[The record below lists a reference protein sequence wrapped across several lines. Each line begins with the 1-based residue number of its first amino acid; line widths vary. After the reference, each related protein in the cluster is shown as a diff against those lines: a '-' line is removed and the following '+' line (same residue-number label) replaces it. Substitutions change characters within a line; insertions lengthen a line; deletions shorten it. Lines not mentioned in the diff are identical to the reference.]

1 MKAKKI
7 ILAGGTGFIGQFM
20 CNYFGKNN
28 EVVVLTRNAEKNNNN
43 AFHETYIDP
52 AIASNIKYVQWDGRT
67 LGQWA
72 QELNGA
78 DIVINLAGRSVNC
91 RYNYRNMKE
100 IFDSRKYATEVL
112 GKAIGNCVNPPAL
125 WINAASATT
134 YRHATDHAQDE
145 VNGEISDLKAMNMPS
160 TTTEDIKSFI
170 HRFTKWVYPS
180 LFITKRKRPERDF
193 SIRVC
198 RLWEKIFFETE
209 TLQTRKVCLRIA
221 ITLGPGG
228 VMVPYF
234 NLLKFGLG
242 GRQGNG
248 RQMYSWVHIEDLCRL
263 IEWLDE
269 HHRAEG
275 IYNCASPN
283 PVTNNEFMKT
293 LRKVTGCIIG
303 LPAYK
308 WMLEIGAKLIGTETE
323 LILKS
328 RWVVPTRLVK
338 EGFVFKYPKAEDA
351 LRDIVNRVPK
361 RKYHLL

>member
-28 EVVVLTRNAEKNNNN
+28 KVVVLTRNVAKNNNN
-43 AFHETYIDP
+43 AFHENYIDP
-52 AIASNIKYVQWDGRT
+52 AIALNIKYVEWDGRT
-67 LGQWA
+67 MGPWA

-91 RYNYRNMKE
+91 RYNFRNMKE
-100 IFDSRKYATEVL
+100 IFASRKCATEIL
-112 GKAIGNCVNPPAL
+112 GKAINNCTHPPVL

-134 YRHATDHAQDE
+134 YRHATDHEQDE
-145 VNGEISDLKAMNMPS
+145 FDGEISDLKAMNMPS
-160 TTTEDIKSFI
+160 TTIEDIKSFL

-180 LFITKRKRPERDF
+180 LFITKRKRPEKDF
-193 SIRVC
+193 SVRVC
-198 RLWEKIFFETE
+198 RLWEKTFFDTA
-209 TLQTRKVCLRIA
+209 TPHTRKVCLRVA

-228 VMVPYF
+228 VMIPYF

-269 HHRAEG
+269 YPQAEG
-275 IYNCASPN
+275 IYNCASPH
-283 PVTNNEFMKT
+283 PVSNNEFMKS
-293 LRKVTGCIIG
+293 LRKITGHIIG

-308 WMLEIGAKLIGTETE
+308 WMLEIGAKIIGTETE

-328 RWVVPTRLVK
+328 RWVVPARLLQA
-338 EGFVFKYPKAEDA
+338 GFKFKYASVDKA
-351 LRDIVNRVPK
+351 LKDIVGKVPHK
-361 RKYHLL
+361 KYHLF